1 VTKKC
6 KDFLWKITTYNN
18 DFETKKKLSKEYI
31 NKIIKYMSD
40 SDCPP
45 QQKIDFCNKGFDIID
60 KLMEEA
66 PKKEPTIQTIQLIVK
81 N

>member
-1 VTKKC
+1 
-6 KDFLWKITTYNN
+6 
-18 DFETKKKLSKEYI
+18 
-31 NKIIKYMSD
+31 MSD